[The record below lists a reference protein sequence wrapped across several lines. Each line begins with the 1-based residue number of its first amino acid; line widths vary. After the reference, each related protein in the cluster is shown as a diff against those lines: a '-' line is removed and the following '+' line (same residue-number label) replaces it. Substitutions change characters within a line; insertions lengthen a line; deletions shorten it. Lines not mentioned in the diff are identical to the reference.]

1 MKQYYNHS
9 VEEVSKEFQTDAERG
24 LSPDEIASRLEKYG
38 KNMLIQKKGR
48 PFIVMFLEQ
57 FKSFLIILLI
67 IAAVISGV
75 MGVRTG
81 EGLLDTYII
90 MGILLLNAFIGAY
103 QEYQAQKSMDALKKM
118 AAPMAKVVRGGE
130 SYIVNVED
138 VVPGDVVVLEV
149 GDIVPA
155 DIRLSES
162 VNMSIQESSMTGES
176 VPVEKSPDTIAEKE
190 VPLGDRKNMAFSSGV
205 VTFGRGKGIVVGTG
219 MNTEIGK
226 IAGMLNR
233 DSDTQTPM
241 QVRLEKLGKVIGIAS
256 ILICVVIFIIGVL
269 YGRNIIGMF
278 MVAVSLAVAAIPEGL
293 PAISTI
299 ILSMGVRR
307 MARHNAI
314 IRKLPSVETLG
325 CTTVICSDKTG
336 TLTKNQMTVVEDY
349 AVSGNIDR
357 LVSVAVLCCDAKM
370 VRSSDGSTTKV
381 GDPTEIALIDLGARH
396 GVVKDTIES
405 QCPRVGEVAFDS
417 SRKRMTT
424 INRMEDGSLR
434 ANVKGG
440 LDEILSVCDR
450 IETADGVREI
460 TTSDIV
466 DLQKRNESMAESAL
480 RVLAMAY
487 RPMDE
492 VSNEMEEVE
501 RNLIFVGMIGMIDP
515 EREEVVGAIAECRSA
530 GIRPVMITGDHKVT
544 ALAIAKKIG
553 IFRDGDLAITGTD
566 LEKLDDAYFDANV
579 DKYSVYARIAPEQK
593 ERIVTAWQKRGEI
606 VAMTGDGVNDAPA
619 LKKADIGVSMGITGT
634 EVAKDASDMVLQ
646 DDNFVTIVSAVSE
659 GRRIYDNILKTILF
673 LLSTNL
679 GEVILLFITSIFNMG
694 IPLLPIHILWI
705 NLVSETFPALALSL
719 DPAAKDVMSKSPRGK
734 GKQFMD
740 RGMIWRIS
748 YQGLMVT
755 AITLTAFIIGKNQGG
770 EALGQTMAFASL
782 IMAKLVHA
790 GNLHS
795 NTESRFKFN
804 ILDNKPLIFALLMS
818 LVLTLAVL
826 LISPLMTA
834 FEFVS
839 MNLNQWGII
848 VLLALVPLVVV
859 ELFKALKWNGR

>member
-1 MKQYYNHS
+1 M
-9 VEEVSKEFQTDAERG
+9 
-24 LSPDEIASRLEKYG
+24 
-38 KNMLIQKKGR
+38 
-48 PFIVMFLEQ
+48 
-57 FKSFLIILLI
+57 
-67 IAAVISGV
+67 
-75 MGVRTG
+75 
-81 EGLLDTYII
+81 
-90 MGILLLNAFIGAY
+90 
-103 QEYQAQKSMDALKKM
+103 
-118 AAPMAKVVRGGE
+118 
-130 SYIVNVED
+130 
-138 VVPGDVVVLEV
+138 
-149 GDIVPA
+149 
-155 DIRLSES
+155 
-162 VNMSIQESSMTGES
+162 
-176 VPVEKSPDTIAEKE
+176 
-190 VPLGDRKNMAFSSGV
+190 
-205 VTFGRGKGIVVGTG
+205 
-219 MNTEIGK
+219 
-226 IAGMLNR
+226 
-233 DSDTQTPM
+233 
-241 QVRLEKLGKVIGIAS
+241 
-256 ILICVVIFIIGVL
+256 
-269 YGRNIIGMF
+269 
-278 MVAVSLAVAAIPEGL
+278 
-293 PAISTI
+293 
-299 ILSMGVRR
+299 
-307 MARHNAI
+307 
-314 IRKLPSVETLG
+314 
-325 CTTVICSDKTG
+325 
-336 TLTKNQMTVVEDY
+336 
-349 AVSGNIDR
+349 
-357 LVSVAVLCCDAKM
+357 
-370 VRSSDGSTTKV
+370 
-381 GDPTEIALIDLGARH
+381 
-396 GVVKDTIES
+396 
-405 QCPRVGEVAFDS
+405 AFDS

-466 DLQKRNESMAESAL
+466 DLQRSNEAMAESAL

-487 RPMDE
+487 RPMDQ
-492 VSNEMEEVE
+492 VSSEMEEVE
-501 RNLIFVGMIGMIDP
+501 RGLIFVGMVGMIDP
-515 EREEVVGAIAECRSA
+515 EREEVIGAIAECRSA

-544 ALAIAKKIG
+544 ALAIARKIG
-553 IFRDGDLAITGTD
+553 IFQEGDLAITGTD

-770 EALGQTMAFASL
+770 EALGQTMAFTSL

-804 ILDNKPLIFALLMS
+804 ILNNKPLIFALLMS

-826 LISPLMTA
+826 LIAPLMSA

>member
-9 VEEVSKEFQTDAERG
+9 IEEVSKEFQTDAERG
-24 LSPDEIASRLEKYG
+24 LSPDGIAARIEKYG
-38 KNMLIQKKGR
+38 KNTLVQKKGR

-103 QEYQAQKSMDALKKM
+103 QEFQAQKSMDALKKM
-118 AAPMAKVVRGGE
+118 AAPMAKVIRGGE

-138 VVPGDVVVLEV
+138 VVPGDIVVLEV

-155 DIRLSES
+155 DIRITES

-176 VPVEKSPDTIAEKE
+176 VPVEKSPETIAETE

-226 IAGMLNR
+226 IANMLNR

-256 ILICVVIFIIGVL
+256 IVICAVIFLIGVL
-269 YGRNIIGMF
+269 YGRPVISMF
-278 MVAVSLAVAAIPEGL
+278 MVAISLAVAALPEGL
-293 PAISTI
+293 PAISPI

-307 MARHNAI
+307 MARPNPI
-314 IRKLPSVETLG
+314 SRKLPSVETLG

-357 LVSVAVLCCDAKM
+357 LVSIAVLCCDAKL
-370 VRSSDGSTTKV
+370 VKNSDGTTTKV
-381 GDPTEIALIDLGARH
+381 GDPTEIALIDLGARQ
-396 GVVKDTIES
+396 GVVKDALEAR
-405 QCPRVGEVAFDS
+405 CPRVGEVAFDS

-424 INRMEDGSLR
+424 INHMEDGSLR

-466 DLQKRNESMAESAL
+466 ELQRRNETMAESAL

-492 VSNEMEEVE
+492 VSSEMEVVE
-501 RNLIFVGMIGMIDP
+501 RNLIFVGMVGMIDP
-515 EREEVVGAIAECRSA
+515 EREEVIGAIAECRSA

-544 ALAIAKKIG
+544 ALAIARKIG
-553 IFRDGDLAITGTD
+553 IFQEGDLAITGTD

-679 GEVILLFITSIFNMG
+679 GEVVLLFITSIFNMG

-804 ILDNKPLIFALLMS
+804 ILNNKPLIFALLMS

-826 LISPLMTA
+826 LIAPLMSA

-839 MNLNQWGII
+839 MSPNQWGII
-848 VLLALVPLVVV
+848 VLLAFVPLVVV